1 MKKEYLLTIRSKR
14 GAVVSV
20 GAFTDTTSKPFR
32 IYHNGID
39 TGLRYEKAGNASR
52 YLEQL
57 SAIWGEDCEKE
68 YKPLSA
74 IHVIG
79 CSEWNK
85 ALFRHW
91 YLHEP
96 FPNPKAYYPSL

>member
-1 MKKEYLLTIRSKR
+1 MKKEYLLAIRSNR

-20 GAFTDTTSKPFR
+20 GAFTDTASKPFR
-32 IYHNGID
+32 IYHNGMD

-52 YLEQL
+52 YLEHL
-57 SAIWGEDCEKE
+57 ANIWGDDCEKE

-74 IHVIG
+74 ITVRG
-79 CSEWNK
+79 CSEWNN

-96 FPNPKAYYPSL
+96 MPNPKEYFLGL